1 MKKTDLFV
9 LKKEKMNSVNDVKN
23 KSKVNAI
30 NKSFPT
36 NSPKSLNSTPKKTIE
51 KIKKKNNGFNI
62 SKDKEIID
70 SSFMSN
76 SFYNSG
82 RWKREEHHKFLE
94 GLIKY
99 GNDWKMVQQIIKTR
113 TSSQSRSHA
122 QKFFLKL
129 RNLIKNKKI
138 YGNRDILYDIIYN
151 RNKDILEEI
160 KLNEEQKKK
169 LVDVI
174 ISNINLNEKDKKKIS
189 ENKNK
194 AFNEDDIYED
204 NNNYDDYNYYN
215 KFQENN
221 NSNNKSFH
229 SDEYEE
235 SEDKDNNNNNN
246 NINKGELINKK
257 REREKDD
264 NLNDINGINE
274 IKNKQIFRVLKAVK
288 YKYSDDYKQYI
299 NNQNMNNINTNAN
312 ISENKKN
319 IINNNNKII
328 VNKFIINTQGNNNNT
343 NPKSNNSK
351 IKNEIKLEAKKEI
364 INNNNI
370 NNFNSSNNIGSVNN
384 IINFM
389 NNWNNINSIFNA
401 DSNNIN
407 NNINIYNNNIN
418 NININNINLIYP
430 EYKESFNDDGNYY
443 FNESHK
449 KILNDYNL
457 SNFNLQENENKDE
470 ISIIEKKNIYFVSPY

>member
-160 KLNEEQKKK
+160 KEERKEEENDQK
-169 LVDVI
+169 
-174 ISNINLNEKDKKKIS
+174 E
-189 ENKNK
+189 
-194 AFNEDDIYED
+194 
-204 NNNYDDYNYYN
+204 
-215 KFQENN
+215 
-221 NSNNKSFH
+221 
-229 SDEYEE
+229 
-235 SEDKDNNNNNN
+235 
-246 NINKGELINKK
+246 
-257 REREKDD
+257 
-264 NLNDINGINE
+264 
-274 IKNKQIFRVLKAVK
+274 
-288 YKYSDDYKQYI
+288 
-299 NNQNMNNINTNAN
+299 
-312 ISENKKN
+312 
-319 IINNNNKII
+319 II
-328 VNKFIINTQGNNNNT
+328 VN
-343 NPKSNNSK
+343 
-351 IKNEIKLEAKKEI
+351 E
-364 INNNNI
+364 
-370 NNFNSSNNIGSVNN
+370 
-384 IINFM
+384 
-389 NNWNNINSIFNA
+389 
-401 DSNNIN
+401 
-407 NNINIYNNNIN
+407 
-418 NININNINLIYP
+418 
-430 EYKESFNDDGNYY
+430 
-443 FNESHK
+443 
-449 KILNDYNL
+449 NDYNKVKPQKNSL
-457 SNFNLQENENKDE
+457 RIRANIVKVSNNEEHEESVSSEYDILQKISKYEEFKYKELVNENIESKDKE
-470 ISIIEKKNIYFVSPY
+470 ITKNNY